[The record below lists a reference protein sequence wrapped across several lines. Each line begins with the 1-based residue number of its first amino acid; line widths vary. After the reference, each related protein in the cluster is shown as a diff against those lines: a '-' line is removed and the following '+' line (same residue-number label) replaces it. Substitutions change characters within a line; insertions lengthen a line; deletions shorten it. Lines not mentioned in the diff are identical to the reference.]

1 LFSSKGNTMI
11 RLFKRSS
18 HLSAKPKGSL
28 MSRWSTSLL
37 FATALVVTFSLG
49 AKVLTG
55 GTGRADYGVIEEFG
69 SIVVHGIH
77 YDETAANIVIDGV
90 PNQTRASLKLGMV
103 ANIEGAIDYAL
114 NTGTASTVRVSRTLI
129 GQVEDVNISTGEV
142 RILSQRV
149 STDVATRLDGYQS
162 LDQLAAGS
170 WVAIHGLSD
179 PKRRTIVATL
189 VERIDAT
196 SLPASVIRGTVKSRG
211 TGSFQV
217 GNLNVIS
224 SLSNQPED
232 GTFVAV
238 RGSYTI
244 NSGNLFATDVQMTR
258 EVETHEGVETELTG
272 YVADFRSISSFTV
285 AGVPVDA
292 SGASFGGG
300 RPGDIKQD
308 VRITVEGRIVNGI
321 LQADEVEIRSA
332 RVVAG
337 PGTGTGTL
345 SADPVIELEGVIT
358 EFTSMA
364 NFVVK
369 GKRIDASEALTTS
382 KPGLQIRKGLKAHAK
397 GRVLLDGSVM
407 ATQVEFVSP

>member
-1 LFSSKGNTMI
+1 MI
-11 RLFKRSS
+11 RQSKRSS
-18 HLSAKPKGSL
+18 HLGAKPKSSL

-37 FATALVVTFSLG
+37 FATALVVTFGLG

-55 GTGRADYGVIEEFG
+55 GTGRADYGVIDAFG

-77 YDETAANIVIDGV
+77 YDETVANIVIDGV
-90 PNQTRASLKLGMV
+90 PNQTRSSLKLGMV
-103 ANIEGAIDYAL
+103 ANIEGAVDYAL
-114 NTGTASTVRVSRTLI
+114 NTGIAETVRVNRTLI
-129 GQVEDVNISTGEV
+129 GQVEDVNLSTGEV

-149 STDVATRLDGYQS
+149 ATDVSTRFDGYQT

-179 PKRRTIVATL
+179 SKRRTIVATL

-196 SLPASVIRGTVKSRG
+196 SPPASVIRGTVKSRG

-224 SLSNQPED
+224 PLSSQPED

-238 RGSYTI
+238 TGSYAI
-244 NSGNLFATDVQMTR
+244 NSGNLYATDVQMTR
-258 EVETHEGVETELTG
+258 EVETHEGIETELTG

-292 SGASFGGG
+292 SGATLGGG
-300 RPGDIKQD
+300 RAGDIKQD

-321 LQADEVEIRSA
+321 LQAHEIEIRSA
-332 RVVAG
+332 GVVVTG
-337 PGTGTGTL
+337 PGTGNGNGTQ
-345 SADPVIELEGVIT
+345 SKDPVIELEGVIT

-364 NFVVK
+364 NFVIK

-382 KPGLQIRKGLKAHAK
+382 KPGLQIRRGLKAHAK

-407 ATQVEFVSP
+407 ATQVEFESP

>member
-1 LFSSKGNTMI
+1 MI
-11 RLFKRSS
+11 RLLKRSS
-18 HLSAKPKGSL
+18 NLSAKPKSSL
-28 MSRWSTSLL
+28 MSRWSSRWFTSLL
-37 FATALVVTFSLG
+37 FATALVVTFGLG

-55 GTGRADYGVIEEFG
+55 GTGRADYGVIDAFG

-90 PNQTRASLKLGMV
+90 PNQTRSSLKLGMV
-103 ANIEGAIDYAL
+103 ANIEGAVDYAL
-114 NTGTASTVRVSRTLI
+114 NTGIAETVRVNRTLI
-129 GQVEDVNISTGEV
+129 GQVEDVNLSTGEV

-149 STDVATRLDGYQS
+149 ATDVATRFDGYQT

-196 SLPASVIRGTVKSRG
+196 LPLASVIRGTVKSRG
-211 TGSFQV
+211 AGSFQV

-224 SLSNQPED
+224 TLSNQPED

-238 RGSYTI
+238 TGSYVI
-244 NSGNLFATDVQMTR
+244 NFGNLYATDVQMTR
-258 EVETHEGVETELTG
+258 EVETHEGVETQLTG

-292 SGASFGGG
+292 SGATFGGG
-300 RPGDIKQD
+300 RVGDIKQD
-308 VRITVEGRIVNGI
+308 VRITVEGRIVNGV
-321 LQADEVEIRSA
+321 LQAQEVEIRSVG
-332 RVVAG
+332 VVTG
-337 PGTGTGTL
+337 PGAGTGTPST
-345 SADPVIELEGVIT
+345 SADSVIELEGVIT
-358 EFTSMA
+358 EFTSMS

-369 GKRIDASEALTTS
+369 GKRINASEALTTS
-382 KPGLQIRKGLKAHAK
+382 KPGLQIRRGLKAHAK
-397 GRVLLDGSVM
+397 GRVLLDGSVV
-407 ATQVEFVSP
+407 ATQVEFESP

>member
-1 LFSSKGNTMI
+1 MNQ
-11 RLFKRSS
+11 LFKRSS
-18 HLSAKPKGSL
+18 NLDSKPRSSL
-28 MSRWSTSLL
+28 MSRWSSRWSSRWFTSLL
-37 FATALVVTFSLG
+37 FATALVVTFGLG

-55 GTGRADYGVIEEFG
+55 GTGRADYGVIDAFG
-69 SIVVHGIH
+69 SIVVHGIQ

-103 ANIEGAIDYAL
+103 ANIEGTIDYAL
-114 NTGTASTVRVSRTLI
+114 NTGTASTVRVNRTLI

-149 STDVATRLDGYQS
+149 STDVTTRFDGYQS

-170 WVAIHGLSD
+170 WVSIHGLSD

-196 SLPASVIRGTVKSRG
+196 SPLASVIRGTVKSRG
-211 TGSFQV
+211 AGSFQI

-224 SLSNQPED
+224 PLSNQPED
-232 GTFVAV
+232 GTFVVAT
-238 RGSYTI
+238 GSYAI

-258 EVETHEGVETELTG
+258 EVETHEGVETQLTG

-292 SGASFGGG
+292 SAASFGGNK
-300 RPGDIKQD
+300 PSDIKKD

-321 LQADEVEIRSA
+321 LQAHEIEIRSA
-332 RVVAG
+332 GVTG
-337 PGTGTGTL
+337 SGTGPNTP
-345 SADPVIELEGVIT
+345 SSDPVIELEGVIT
-358 EFTSMA
+358 EFTSMS

-369 GKRIDASEALTTS
+369 GKRIDASEALVTS
-382 KPGLQIRKGLKAHAK
+382 KPGLQIRSGLKAHAK

-407 ATQVEFVSP
+407 AAQIEFQSP

>member
-1 LFSSKGNTMI
+1 MI
-11 RLFKRSS
+11 RLSKRSS
-18 HLSAKPKGSL
+18 HLGVKSRSSL
-28 MSRWSTSLL
+28 VSRWSSRWFTSLL
-37 FATALVVTFSLG
+37 FATALVVTFGLG

-55 GTGRADYGVIEEFG
+55 GTGRADYGVIDAFG

-90 PNQTRASLKLGMV
+90 PNQTRSSLKLGMV
-103 ANIEGAIDYAL
+103 ANIEGVIDYAL
-114 NTGTASTVRVSRTLI
+114 NTGIASTVRVNRTLI
-129 GQVEDVNISTGEV
+129 GQVEDVNLSTGEV

-149 STDVATRLDGYQS
+149 ATDVATLFDGYQT
-162 LDQLAAGS
+162 LDQLTTGS

-196 SLPASVIRGTVKSRG
+196 SPPASVIRGTVKSRG
-211 TGSFQV
+211 NGSFQV

-224 SLSNQPED
+224 TLSNQPED

-238 RGSYTI
+238 TGSYAI
-244 NSGNLFATDVQMTR
+244 NSGNLYATDVQMTR
-258 EVETHEGVETELTG
+258 EVETHEGVETQLTG

-292 SGASFGGG
+292 SAASFGGG

-321 LQADEVEIRSA
+321 LRAQEIEIRSA
-332 RVVAG
+332 GVAG
-337 PGTGTGTL
+337 PGI
-345 SADPVIELEGVIT
+345 DPNTSSSDSVIELEGVIT
-358 EFTSMA
+358 EFTSMS

-382 KPGLQIRKGLKAHAK
+382 KPGLQIRSGLKAHAK
-397 GRVLLDGSVM
+397 GRLQLDGSVL
-407 ATQVEFVSP
+407 ATEVKFESP

>member
-1 LFSSKGNTMI
+1 MI
-11 RLFKRSS
+11 RLFERFSN
-18 HLSAKPKGSL
+18 LSTKPKSSL
-28 MSRWSTSLL
+28 MSRWFTSLL
-37 FATALVVTFSLG
+37 FATALIVTFGLG

-55 GTGRADYGVIEEFG
+55 GTGRADYGVIDAFG

-90 PNQTRASLKLGMV
+90 PNQTRSSLKLGMV
-103 ANIEGAIDYAL
+103 ANIEGTIDYAL
-114 NTGTASTVRVSRTLI
+114 NTGTASIVRVNRTLI

-149 STDVATRLDGYQS
+149 STDVTTRFDGYQS

-170 WVAIHGLSD
+170 WVSIHGLSD

-196 SLPASVIRGTVKSRG
+196 SPLASVIRGTVKSRG
-211 TGSFQV
+211 AGSFQI

-224 SLSNQPED
+224 PLSNQPED
-232 GTFVAV
+232 GTFVV
-238 RGSYTI
+238 VTGSYAI

-258 EVETHEGVETELTG
+258 EVETHEGVETQLTG
-272 YVADFRSISSFTV
+272 YVADFRSIASFTV
-285 AGVPVDA
+285 AGVQVDA
-292 SGASFGGG
+292 SAASLGGNK
-300 RPGDIKQD
+300 PSDIKKD

-321 LQADEVEIRSA
+321 LQAHEIEIRSA
-332 RVVAG
+332 GASG
-337 PGTGTGTL
+337 NGTGPATGSNTPVR
-345 SADPVIELEGVIT
+345 DPVIELEGVIT

-382 KPGLQIRKGLKAHAK
+382 KPGLQIGSGLKAHVK

-407 ATQVEFVSP
+407 ATQVEFQSP